1 MKKVM
6 YILLGSIFV
15 LTGCFSKT
23 PVETP
28 NKNETTVVVEE
39 STVVQTTVQIPD
51 TEMVTLNTGV
61 VISLGDEIEMQNP
74 NYYEGTCSYFGVVKS
89 MYPETGRVLLRTKG
103 RVVEFNYRQVID
115 IQGSEETCGYD
126 GPAETKQINQQLRGV
141 VYLDDQGEEHVHFIR
156 ALDGESAARGIQ
168 ITDMIAYEP
177 LKYYEMLWDDSNIPQ
192 EIIDFYNSI

>member
-1 MKKVM
+1 MKKVLYM
-6 YILLGSIFV
+6 LLGSVFI
-15 LTGCFSKT
+15 LTGCFSK
-23 PVETP
+23 PPAETT
-28 NKNETTVVVEE
+28 NKNETTVAVEE
-39 STVVQTTVQIPD
+39 STVVQTTVQIPE

-89 MYPETGRVLLRTKG
+89 MHPETGRVLLRAKG
-103 RVVEFNYRQVID
+103 RVIEFNYRQVID

-141 VYLDDQGEEHVHFIR
+141 VYLDDKGEEHVHFIR
-156 ALDGESAARGIQ
+156 ALDGESSARAMQ
-168 ITDMIAYEP
+168 ITDMVAYEP
-177 LKYYEMLWDDSNIPQ
+177 RKYYEMLSSDPNTPQ